1 MNHKKLT
8 ITTTTLTT
16 LLWLFSASLI
26 PLPVSAS
33 PSNANELLALKKI
46 ETYITNTTHLID
58 EAEAMQ
64 TNAERYKF
72 RYYALRQ
79 DLTDIAKSVR
89 RFINQNKKSQVP
101 RNITPLIKEY

>member
-8 ITTTTLTT
+8 TTTLTTLTT

-46 ETYITNTTHLID
+46 ETYITNTTHL
-58 EAEAMQ
+58 
-64 TNAERYKF
+64 
-72 RYYALRQ
+72 
-79 DLTDIAKSVR
+79 
-89 RFINQNKKSQVP
+89 
-101 RNITPLIKEY
+101 